1 MNAEIIIVNF
11 VFLFLFLAWIG
22 FGSWLSYK
30 NRNAE
35 YGIKIIL
42 AVLFT
47 KGFFLFWMIYWVYIL
62 VKNFRDG
69 MKEGQTDKGEN
80 SDEVD

>member
-1 MNAEIIIVNF
+1 MNAENIIVNV
-11 VFLFLFLAWIG
+11 VFIFFFLAWIG

-35 YGIKIIL
+35 CGIKILL
-42 AVLFT
+42 AVFFT
-47 KGFFLFWMIYWVYIL
+47 KGFFLFWITYGVYIL
-62 VKNFRDG
+62 VKNFQQG